1 MVFLYINSAFVAD
14 SKDTA
19 ITFAFI
25 DLGLAAGTSA
35 ASEEGPFGFGFGM
48 LMGFRAVVCDEAFVV
63 GAVGGTEEGLELVDL
78 RIAVVVPCLVVSCL
92 VAGSSNR
99 TFAAELLDEDNQDF
113 ANTGSE

>member
-14 SKDTA
+14 SKDIA

-35 ASEEGPFGFGFGM
+35 ASEEGPFGFGM